1 MRRQRNTF
9 QMKEKEKKSE
19 KEINVMEKSNLPD
32 QELKV
37 TAVKML
43 TKLKEEWKNSVRF
56 CVF

>member
-1 MRRQRNTF
+1 
-9 QMKEKEKKSE
+9 MKEKEKKSE